1 MTARDSYRSPV
12 STYDAMKELRRVAGT
27 QLEPRFVAIF
37 IQLLEGG
44 DVDFQH
50 NEAADLEKEL
60 ALEASI
66 AKTADPTIRAGRF
79 RIPGIGVR

>member
-37 IQLLEGG
+37 IQLLEGR

-50 NEAADLEKEL
+50 DEPADLEKEL
-60 ALEASI
+60 ALEARL
-66 AKTADPTIRAGRF
+66 AETANTAVRVRRF
-79 RIPGIGVR
+79 RVPDISVS